1 METNKLND
9 EELEQINGGV
19 YCPASSGKVDS
30 RDKIVFRFNKGDIV
44 NFKGGITGGFLKGI
58 IVTPVYSGS
67 SKGIYYPSY
76 IVESFL
82 NKERISLKQ
91 DQIYIQY

>member
-9 EELEQINGGV
+9 EELEQVNGGV
-19 YCPASSGKVDS
+19 FCPASSGIVDS

-44 NFKGGITGGFLKGI
+44 YFKGVGTGFLTGRIVTQVYTGGAKG
-58 IVTPVYSGS
+58 V
-67 SKGIYYPSY
+67 YYPSY

-82 NKERISLKQ
+82 NKERICLNQ

>member
-19 YCPASSGKVDS
+19 YCPASSGIVDS

-44 NFKGGITGGFLKGI
+44 YFKGVGTGFLTGQIVSQVYTGGAKG
-58 IVTPVYSGS
+58 V
-67 SKGIYYPSY
+67 YYPSY
-76 IVESFL
+76 IVQSFFKNEMLCL
-82 NKERISLKQ
+82 NQ

>member
-19 YCPASSGKVDS
+19 YCPASSGEVDS

-44 NFKGGITGGFLKGI
+44 NFKGGITGGFIKGV

-67 SKGIYYPSY
+67 SKGVYYPSY
-76 IVESFL
+76 IVQSFFKNEMLCL
-82 NKERISLKQ
+82 NQ